1 VLILALE
8 EDAVLLL
15 APAVL
20 GEVGVELVVPSL
32 TALFAVAAVHLTRD
46 ERPLLRAV
54 LRHERA
60 QLLILARVPRPPVHG
75 VPILVAALT
84 GRAHTRGSDSRE
96 GTRGGDG
103 AIPRW
108 LF

>member
-1 VLILALE
+1 
-8 EDAVLLL
+8 
-15 APAVL
+15 
-20 GEVGVELVVPSL
+20 
-32 TALFAVAAVHLTRD
+32 
-46 ERPLLRAV
+46 V

-103 AIPRW
+103 RSREGSFEDERHLWMRQECQELGLVSFIHVNTHNT
-108 LF
+108 